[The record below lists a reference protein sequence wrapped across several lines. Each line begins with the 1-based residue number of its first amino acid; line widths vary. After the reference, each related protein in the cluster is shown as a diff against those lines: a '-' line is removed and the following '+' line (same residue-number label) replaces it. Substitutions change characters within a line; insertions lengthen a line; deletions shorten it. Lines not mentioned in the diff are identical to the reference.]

1 MKRIPMKTV
10 LAAVTMTAL
19 GGCASQQGE
28 ARRDWRI
35 EPVMHVRHSSVSSE
49 AFYLTGRYYDGM
61 RRWDA
66 AAEQYRKA
74 VAADPRHV
82 DASNA
87 LGVALARQGDLD
99 GAEAQL
105 RRAVAL
111 DPARAD
117 VRSNLGYV
125 LLLAGRPADAVGE
138 LRAAVT
144 MDGSNALA
152 RSHLREARQRAGD
165 SVAADAAGAAH
176 SAALVSA
183 PDRLDTAVAEAVA
196 TSATALPAS
205 GASGSAPAPASSET
219 VAAMQVIDRPTAS
232 WSTEATA
239 AAASSWSSEVQVEDP
254 PAPRPPAR
262 PAPMLEI
269 SNGNGVT
276 GAADRLRR
284 WLADRGIAT
293 QRLSNQKPYVQPST
307 VVQYRGD
314 REDDAR
320 RLARTLADGVVVE
333 HSASL
338 RTDLR
343 VLIGRDWQRV
353 TACLERPACAS
364 ALPLQ
369 LADAAAAR

>member
-10 LAAVTMTAL
+10 LAAVTMAAL

-49 AFYLTGRYYDGM
+49 AYYRTGRYYDGM
-61 RRWDA
+61 QRWDA
-66 AAEQYRKA
+66 AAEQYRKS

-87 LGVALARQGDLD
+87 LGVALARQGDLA

-138 LRAAVT
+138 LREAVA
-144 MDGSNALA
+144 MDGSNTFA
-152 RSHLREARQRAGD
+152 RSHLREAHERAGD
-165 SVAADAAGAAH
+165 SVAADAAGAGD
-176 SAALVSA
+176 SAVLVSA
-183 PDRLDTAVAEAVA
+183 PDRLDTAMAEAVA
-196 TSATALPAS
+196 TSATALPAT
-205 GASGSAPAPASSET
+205 GASGWAASSVTSET

-232 WSTEATA
+232 WSTAATV

-254 PAPRPPAR
+254 PPRLQAR
-262 PAPMLEI
+262 PAPALEI

-276 GAADRLRR
+276 GAADRLRH

-320 RLARTLADGVVVE
+320 RLARTLADSVVVE

-353 TACLERPACAS
+353 SACLERPACAS
-364 ALPLQ
+364 ERPVQ